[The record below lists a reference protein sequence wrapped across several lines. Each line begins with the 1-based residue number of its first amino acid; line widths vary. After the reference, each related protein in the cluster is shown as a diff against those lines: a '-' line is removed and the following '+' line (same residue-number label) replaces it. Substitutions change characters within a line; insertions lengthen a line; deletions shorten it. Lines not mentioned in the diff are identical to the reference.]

1 MCGIFGIIGN
11 NVKESINSDSFI
23 NLIEETLAHRGPD
36 YQNYIIQNHL
46 ILYSSRLAVKDH
58 RAIANQP
65 YFSNSNNWILVFNG
79 EVTNHE
85 WLRQKLKFKD
95 WNTLSDT
102 ETISVGLEEE
112 GIDFL
117 KKLNGMF
124 AIAAFNVLE
133 NKIYLYRDYPGIK
146 PLYFS
151 LSMHGNL
158 VFSSEFP
165 SLLNV
170 LKKCSADIY
179 VKSEVL
185 IEYLLYRNTILEPQT
200 LIGNIKKLSP
210 GELLE
215 YDLKSN
221 TIQTIYQQRKEYNND
236 SNPNSTL
243 EEIFAKSINNNI
255 EKGTKMGMLLSG
267 GVDSSAVMAKCI
279 NEGATIEAF
288 TLQYE
293 SFGEYSF
300 SELPF
305 SKYVCNHFSIPLHE
319 ITLTEK
325 EFLEI
330 LPTAISKQDGM
341 SMDPTIVAYHRLG
354 KEMHSKGIITSL
366 SGTGSDEVFGSY
378 EWLHASSVE
387 EFDEWM
393 RMPFVSE
400 FLNFENCNVD
410 EISCKAKKKRKRIIE
425 EFTGKKELSHGLRH
439 FGMLHLEADALP
451 RVDLGTMYS
460 GVECRVPLLDQSLI
474 KKAFSEL
481 PDKNKELIRNLSKE
495 YLPSVINN
503 RKKCGF
509 PHPVFFWMKYGELS
523 KVALNQIINGPLKE
537 YINTKEIIDCFES
550 KQNLMDKSKESI
562 VLYAKFKTIWYIFS
576 VSLWCEKNSIR
587 IV

>member
-11 NVKESINSDSFI
+11 HVKDNINSDSFI
-23 NLIEETLAHRGPD
+23 KLIEESLLHRGPD
-36 YQNYIIQNHL
+36 YQNFIIQNNF
-46 ILYSSRLAVKDH
+46 IFYSARLAVKDP

-65 YFSNSNNWILVFNG
+65 YFSNSNNWILLFNG

-85 WLRQKLKFKD
+85 CLRQKLKFKD
-95 WNTLSDT
+95 WNTQSDT

-151 LSMHGNL
+151 LSIHGYL

-170 LKKCSADIY
+170 LRELSGNIY
-179 VKSEVL
+179 VKSEDL
-185 IEYLLYRNTILEPQT
+185 MEYLLYRNTILEPET
-200 LIGNIKKLSP
+200 LIGDIRKLSP

-221 TIQTIYQQRKEYNND
+221 RIQTIYQQREEYNN
-236 SNPNSTL
+236 NFNSGMTL
-243 EEIFAKSINNNI
+243 EEAFAKSITNNI
-255 EKGTKMGMLLSG
+255 VKGTKMGMLLSG

-279 NEGATIEAF
+279 NEGANIEAF

-325 EFLEI
+325 EFLEL

-378 EWLHASSVE
+378 EWLHASSIE

-393 RMPFVSE
+393 RMPFVSD
-400 FLNFENCNVD
+400 FLNFRGGNID
-410 EISCKAKKKRKRIIE
+410 DISHKAKKKRKRIIG
-425 EFTGKKELSHGLRH
+425 EFTGKKDLSYGLRQ

-460 GVECRVPLLDQSLI
+460 GVECRVPLLDQTLI
-474 KKAFSEL
+474 KKAFSES
-481 PDKNKELIRNLSKE
+481 PDENKELIRNLSKD

-523 KVALNQIINGPLKE
+523 KVAFNQIINGPLKE

-550 KQNLMDKSKESI
+550 KQSLMDKTKESI
-562 VLYAKFKTIWYIFS
+562 VLYAKFKTLWYIFA
-576 VSLWCEKNSIR
+576 VSLWCEKNSIK